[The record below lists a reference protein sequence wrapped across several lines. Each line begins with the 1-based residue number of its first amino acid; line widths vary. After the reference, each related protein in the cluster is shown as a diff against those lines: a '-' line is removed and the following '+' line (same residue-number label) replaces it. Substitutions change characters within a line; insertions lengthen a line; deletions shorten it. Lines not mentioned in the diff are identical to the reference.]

1 MHFDLQPPMLKVDA
15 IRTEFLLHAGRRT
28 VPERQPSLH
37 AWQVSD
43 VKRSF
48 PSTTIRIPDECS

>member
-1 MHFDLQPPMLKVDA
+1 MRKA
-15 IRTEFLLHAGRRT
+15 IVEPVFGQIKEQL
-28 VPERQPSLH
+28 
-37 AWQVSD
+37 SD